1 MRIYCDMDD
10 ILCETAVSLCGLA
23 DRMFGKRIAYDAV
36 RDFNLQKTFSLS
48 DAEFRRFM
56 DAAHAHE
63 FLLGYAPTPGAVEGV
78 RALVAAGHEIEIVTG
93 RPAFTHRATRA
104 WLDAAGLRDCPV
116 TYVDKYGRP
125 QPVDPSAP
133 RTISLDQ
140 LLARHYDVAIDDSPV
155 VLPALARWSDTRVLV
170 FERPWNRAYALAPN
184 MTRVRGWGEILKEA
198 LGISVGLR
206 APDSGVKRCEH
217 GARSA
222 ECLQRAV

>member
-1 MRIYCDMDD
+1 MRISCDMDD

-104 WLDAAGLRDCPV
+104 WLDAAGLGDCPV

-125 QPVDPSAP
+125 QPVNPSAP

-184 MTRVRGWGEILKEA
+184 MTRVRGWGEILKGGA
-198 LGISVGLR
+198 DPGRPHVRTVRASV
-206 APDSGVKRCEH
+206 AS
-217 GARSA
+217 
-222 ECLQRAV
+222 